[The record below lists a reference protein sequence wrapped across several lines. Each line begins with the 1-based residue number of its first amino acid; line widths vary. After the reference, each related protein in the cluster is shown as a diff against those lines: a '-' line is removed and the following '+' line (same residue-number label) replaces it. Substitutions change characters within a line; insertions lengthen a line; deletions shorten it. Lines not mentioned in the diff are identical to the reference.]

1 MMSLI
6 ASGCSQMSALP
17 SPGDSNSSYSASG
30 AQLNDD
36 EATRARLYQQYQ
48 QWRGTPYA
56 WGGLSRQGIDCSGLV
71 YLTYRDEFGLPVP
84 RTTLQQSQIGSAVS
98 RNELRPGDLVFF
110 KTENKNRHVGM
121 YLDNDQFLH
130 VSTKSGVIISSFEN
144 SYWENHYWQSRRLA
158 D

>member
-1 MMSLI
+1 
-6 ASGCSQMSALP
+6 
-17 SPGDSNSSYSASG
+17 
-30 AQLNDD
+30 
-36 EATRARLYQQYQ
+36 
-48 QWRGTPYA
+48 
-56 WGGLSRQGIDCSGLV
+56 GLSRQGIDCSGLV